1 MKIGFV
7 VNDLTTEISQ
17 YSTTLL
23 ACAASNMGHQ
33 VWYISIGDFAYD
45 PDENIHAHA
54 RRAAEAEYADSA
66 EYLSAVQGNQAI
78 SRYININ
85 HLDALLL
92 RNNPADDALTRPW
105 ARQAGINFG
114 RFAAKSGV
122 LVLNDPEGLSNASN
136 KLYLQQFPGSVRPRC
151 LISRD
156 RSQIEAFAKS
166 EGGTIVIK
174 PLFGSGGRNVF
185 LLRPDDG
192 PNIHQMIETV
202 ARDGYVIAQEYLPEA
217 AKGDTRL
224 FLLNGQPLQ
233 SNGKIAAIRRVRAD
247 TDTDMRSNITAGARS
262 AQAIVDEKMLA
273 IVDAVAPRLKHDGMF
288 LVGLDIVGSK
298 LMEINVFSPGG
309 LSSAEHFEQV
319 NFSQTIIK
327 DIERKVNMKRNSQFM
342 MRNRELA
349 VL

>member
-7 VNDLTTEISQ
+7 VNDLTTETSQ
-17 YSTTLL
+17 YSTTML
-23 ACAASNMGHQ
+23 ACAASKMGHEALF
-33 VWYISIGDFAYD
+33 INIGDFAYD

-54 RRAAEAEYADSA
+54 HCAVDAKYADSA
-66 EYLSAVQGNQAI
+66 EYLNAVQGKQAI
-78 SRYININ
+78 SRYINVS

-92 RNNPADDALTRPW
+92 RNNPADDARTRPW

-114 RFAAKSGV
+114 RFAAKCGV

-136 KLYLQQFPGSVRPRC
+136 KLYLQQFPRSVRPRC

-156 RSQIEAFAKS
+156 QKQIEAFAKS
-166 EGGTIVIK
+166 EGGTVVIK

-185 LLRPDDG
+185 LLRPDG
-192 PNIHQMIETV
+192 PNVHQMIETV
-202 ARDGYVIAQEYLPEA
+202 ARDGYVIAQEYLPGA

-233 SNGKIAAIRRVRAD
+233 RDGKIAAIRRVRSN
-247 TDTDMRSNITAGARS
+247 TDSDIRSNITAGARS
-262 AQAIVDEKMLA
+262 VQAIVDDKMLA

-288 LVGLDIVGSK
+288 LVGLDIVGRK

-309 LSSAEHFEQV
+309 LNSAEHFEQV
-319 NFSQTIIK
+319 NFSQTIIQ
-327 DIERKVNMKRNSQFM
+327 DVERKVNMKRNSQFM